1 MVEVMVGVD
10 EWPKAVPIRQGLGFG
25 LDEKATAAVM
35 HYRFL
40 PAKEKGKPVEAG
52 RTVMVN
58 FAKF

>member
-1 MVEVMVGVD
+1 
-10 EWPKAVPIRQGLGFG
+10 
-25 LDEKATAAVM
+25 VM

-40 PAKEKGKPVEAG
+40 PAMKKGTPIEAS

>member
-1 MVEVMVGVD
+1 
-10 EWPKAVPIRQGLGFG
+10 
-25 LDEKATAAVM
+25 VM